1 MDKKK
6 TYINKLIE
14 TLDQNKTI
22 EINDLYKS
30 ILKVWKNNK
39 NIFICGNGGSAANA
53 NHMANDLLCVA
64 NKKTKKGIKVESL
77 SANPAVIT
85 CIANDRGYENI
96 FSEQLNA
103 KGNKGDLLLILSGS
117 GNSKNVIKA
126 IRLAKKKG
134 IKSFSILGF
143 DGGECKKIS
152 DKAIH
157 YKVDDMQISEDIQMI
172 VFNIC
177 MKELM
182 KTKI

>member
-1 MDKKK
+1 MIPNDA
-6 TYINKLIE
+6 ILI
-14 TLDQNKTI
+14 Q
-22 EINDLYKS
+22 Y
-30 ILKVWKNNK
+30 
-39 NIFICGNGGSAANA
+39 
-53 NHMANDLLCVA
+53 
-64 NKKTKKGIKVESL
+64 
-77 SANPAVIT
+77 NPSY
-85 CIANDRGYENI
+85 R
-96 FSEQLNA
+96 FLNA

-152 DKAIH
+152 DKTIH